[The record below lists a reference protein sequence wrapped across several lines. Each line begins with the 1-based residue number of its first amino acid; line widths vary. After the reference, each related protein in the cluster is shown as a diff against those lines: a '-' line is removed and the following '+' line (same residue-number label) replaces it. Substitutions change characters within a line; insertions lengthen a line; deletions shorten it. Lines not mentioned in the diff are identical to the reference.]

1 MNLENL
7 NQKNLIPEIKKDILE
22 RVETDLSILK
32 NIDIFIDNYVKDFE
46 DELEK
51 SNLEESKKKE
61 LQDKLKSNLSDI
73 KDLSSEIDDI
83 IEIKIEVRNVVLSIE
98 DKFKDLI
105 REELPEKWQE
115 IISQEDFNIA
125 NIQKDKED
133 LLRAKEFKANRKET
147 LELYDLLLA
156 TINQIN
162 TNKHNGI
169 NEIDENKIQEIIN
182 DFKEANNT
190 NKIFNKSLEEEDFN
204 KRSISI
210 KLFKIKINSKKFE
223 DMKQKYQK

>member
-22 RVETDLSILK
+22 KVEADLSILK
-32 NIDIFIDNYVKDFE
+32 NINIFIDNYVKDFE
-46 DELEK
+46 DEIEK
-51 SNLEESKKKE
+51 SSLEESKKKE
-61 LQDKLKSNLSDI
+61 LQDKLRSNLSDI

-133 LLRAKEFKANRKET
+133 LLRAKEFSANRKET
-147 LELYDLLLA
+147 IELYDILLA
-156 TINQIN
+156 TIHQIN
-162 TNKHNGI
+162 TDKHSGI
-169 NEIDENKIQEIIN
+169 NEIDENDIQKIIN
-182 DFKEANNT
+182 DFKLVNRL
-190 NKIFNKSLEEEDFN
+190 NKILNENLNEKDFKKRYILMQMLKNRIKSLEFQE
-204 KRSISI
+204 I
-210 KLFKIKINSKKFE
+210 
-223 DMKQKYQK
+223 KQKYQK

>member
-22 RVETDLSILK
+22 KVESDLSILK
-32 NIDIFIDNYVKDFE
+32 NIDTFIDIYVKDFE

-61 LQDKLKSNLSDI
+61 LQDKLKSNLSSI
-73 KDLSSEIDDI
+73 KDLSSEINDI
-83 IEIKIEVRNVVLSIE
+83 IEIKIEVRSVVLSIE
-98 DKFKDLI
+98 NKFKELI

-125 NIQKDKED
+125 KIQKDKED
-133 LLRAKEFKANRKET
+133 LLRAKEFRANRKET
-147 LELYDLLLA
+147 IELYDILLA
-156 TINQIN
+156 TIHQIN
-162 TNKHNGI
+162 TDKHNGI
-169 NEIDENKIQEIIN
+169 NEIDENDIQKIIN

-190 NKIFNKSLEEEDFN
+190 NKDLNIALEEKDFKKRNILIQVLKNKIKSLEFQE
-204 KRSISI
+204 I
-210 KLFKIKINSKKFE
+210 K
-223 DMKQKYQK
+223 QRYQK